1 MSSQPSDTPAPEA
14 PGVPTQSSSPSSSSS
29 PSPSTNS
36 SPSTSSSSPTQ
47 FPRIIENDPA
57 RTGFDPKTAWWI
69 NYFKILTGGINRE
82 GAFHYREWR
91 YREREAEDCA
101 RCEQFRDWA
110 FAHSPTVRFLREKVE
125 ALNGTLDKNNVVCRR
140 CPARLTDDGQVHR
153 SSGGFSP
160 GHGILICANEVR
172 NRNHLEDTLA
182 HEMVHAWDHLRW
194 KVDWM
199 GDKDLKHAACTE
211 IRAAMLSGECRW
223 TREAWTRGN
232 WTLTQ
237 QFQDCVRRR
246 AVQSVLARPRC
257 KDDVQAVK
265 VVNQVWDSCFSDTR
279 PFDEVYR

>member
-1 MSSQPSDTPAPEA
+1 MGADIQTPNFPSAEAGASFPTPPNQQK
-14 PGVPTQSSSPSSSSS
+14 PDP
-29 PSPSTNS
+29 
-36 SPSTSSSSPTQ
+36 
-47 FPRIIENDPA
+47 FPAIVKNDPA
-57 RTGFDPKTAWWI
+57 RTGFDPRTAWWV
-69 NYFKILTGGINRE
+69 NYFRILTGKITPE
-82 GAFHYREWR
+82 GAFHYRESR
-91 YREREAEDCA
+91 YKAHEARDCA
-101 RCEQFRDWA
+101 TCESYRDHA

-125 ALNGTLDKNNVVCRR
+125 SLNGKLDKDNVVCRR
-140 CPARLTDDGQVHR
+140 CPARLTEDGQVHR
-153 SSGGFSP
+153 QSGGFSP

-172 NRNHLEDTLA
+172 DRGHLEDTLA

-194 KVDWM
+194 KVDWV

-211 IRAAMLSGECRW
+211 IRASMLSGECRW
-223 TREAWTRGN
+223 TRESFTRGN

-237 QFQDCVRRR
+237 QFQDCVRKR